1 MGYSGR
7 YHAASLVAVF
17 IALAIGI
24 VIGVGLADD
33 VVSGASQELEDSLR
47 SDLEAA
53 ETRADE
59 AEASLEREQEF
70 GAKAYPALVGERL
83 AGSSVAIV
91 GLGDL
96 DEETVADVETALT
109 PTGAEVAAKAVIAAP
124 VDPEAIAAAAGPRY
138 ADARRGGA
146 ALNKL
151 GQDIGAGIPGGSRLV
166 ENVRTEL
173 FSRFSGQLED
183 VDRVV
188 ILPTDLAD
196 LEGTE
201 LDQTED
207 FYEGLMAGMDAEA
220 VGAVAAERTET
231 DPTTLAGASRAGVA
245 TVDDAD
251 LLAGQVSIVFARR
264 GAEGDFGVKEGADSL
279 VPDLLGSSS
288 TP

>member
-33 VVSGASQELEDSLR
+33 VVTGASEELEDSLR

-59 AEASLEREQEF
+59 AEASLEREQQF
-70 GAKAYPALVGERL
+70 GSKVYPALVGERL

-96 DEETVADVETALT
+96 DEETVADVEEALV

-124 VDPEAIAAAAGPRY
+124 IDPEALAEAAGPRY
-138 ADARRGGA
+138 AGARRGGA
-146 ALNKL
+146 PL
-151 GQDIGAGIPGGSRLV
+151 GRLGEDVGAGIPGGSRLV
-166 ENVRTEL
+166 EDVRTEL
-173 FSRFSGQLED
+173 FSRFSGELET

-188 ILPTDLAD
+188 ILPTDLED
-196 LEGTE
+196 LEGAE

-207 FYEGLMAGMDAEA
+207 FYEGLMAGIDAEA
-220 VGAVAAERTET
+220 VGTVAAERTET
-231 DPTTLAGASRAGVA
+231 DPTTLAGASKVGVA

-251 LLAGQVSIVFARR
+251 LLAGQVAIVFALR
-264 GAEGDFGVKEGADSL
+264 GAEGDFGVKEGADGL
-279 VPDLLGSSS
+279 VPDLLGAS
-288 TP
+288 TGP